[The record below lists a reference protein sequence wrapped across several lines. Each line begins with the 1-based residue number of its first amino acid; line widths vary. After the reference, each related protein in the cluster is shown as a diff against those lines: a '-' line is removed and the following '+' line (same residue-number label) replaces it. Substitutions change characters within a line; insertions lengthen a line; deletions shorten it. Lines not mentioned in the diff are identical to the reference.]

1 MPKSHTGELEEKKT
15 ISFSKEADRTFH
27 MLIKKNQGHQIR
39 EKIRN
44 KKYVIHRFK
53 GLVNPLPPT
62 PQKTPKFSEY
72 MDIYPSRCLP
82 LKY

>member
-39 EKIRN
+39 GKN
-44 KKYVIHRFK
+44 KE
-53 GLVNPLPPT
+53 
-62 PQKTPKFSEY
+62 QKVCYTQ
-72 MDIYPSRCLP
+72 I
-82 LKY
+82 